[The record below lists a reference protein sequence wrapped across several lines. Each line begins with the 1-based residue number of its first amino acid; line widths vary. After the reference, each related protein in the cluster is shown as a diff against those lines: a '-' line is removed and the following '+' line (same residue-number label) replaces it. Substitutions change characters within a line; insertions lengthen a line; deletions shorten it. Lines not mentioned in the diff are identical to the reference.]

1 MLGVDFGVHVAHVG
15 GGDFSGEIGEG
26 CAEGRKFGERVAAD
40 DWYGVVGREIVAIV
54 GEADEVQRV
63 DEAVGGIAGDDVDFF
78 IDECAIDEA
87 EVHHARRFSEMQTVA
102 LDEAAI
108 AVGALEKFV
117 ADAGAPAWSDR
128 NDVGN
133 LTEMKLFGV
142 GTADDHREGVFESER
157 FGDFE
162 IEALGVALLDT
173 SVDGLRVGVVG
184 RRLVEDGG
192 QRGAGVFDI
201 EIEIAGKKRLL
212 TKQRPTEIG
221 FAVDVDASAG
231 FDVLREEFGEENLL
245 GEEFGTDGDMRLGR
259 AAAGETEN
267 EREEQKSGAA
277 HGWQCLTEKA
287 EEKR

>member
-15 GGDFSGEIGEG
+15 GGDFSGEVGEG

-128 NDVGN
+128 DDVGDCF
-133 LTEMKLFGV
+133 EMELFGV
-142 GTADDHREGVFESER
+142 GAADDHGECVFESER
-157 FGDFE
+157 LGDIE
-162 IEALGVALLDT
+162 IETLGVALFHAF
-173 SVDGLRVGVVG
+173 VDGLSVGIVSG
-184 RRLVEDGG
+184 SFAEYGSEG
-192 QRGAGVFDI
+192 GAGVFDV
-201 EIEIAGKKRLL
+201 EIEIAGEEGFLAEECAA
-212 TKQRPTEIG
+212 EIG
-221 FAVDVDASAG
+221 FALDMDTGAG
-231 FDVLREEFGEENLL
+231 FDVLGEELSKDDLL
-245 GEEFGTDGDMRLGR
+245 GEEFGADGDVGLGW
-259 AAAGETEN
+259 AAAGQ
-267 EREEQKSGAA
+267 RK
-277 HGWQCLTEKA
+277 
-287 EEKR
+287 